1 MTQPE
6 SKQLAILR
14 FVYEKQLE
22 KGYPPTVREIGE
34 GVGLSSS
41 STVHGH
47 LNRLQKKG
55 LLHKDPD
62 KPRALEVT
70 PAGVEA
76 LGVTTRNQNMM
87 PVLDEHEAIPAS
99 NEDSDYIVDY
109 FPVPE
114 NLVRFDGDLFM
125 LRLRGNAML
134 NIGMIDGDFVIVRR
148 QNDADNGDIVV
159 ARDEVGQTH
168 IKRLFREADAYRL
181 QPENDNMTPIIVR
194 DLTILGKVVG
204 LYRDA
209 IY

>member
-114 NLVRFDGDLFM
+114 NLVRFDGDLLM

-134 NIGMIDGDFVIVRR
+134 NIGMLDGDFVIVRR
-148 QNDADNGDIVV
+148 QNDAANGDIVV
-159 ARDEVGQTH
+159 ARVEDGQSH
-168 IKRLFREADAYRL
+168 IKRLFRESDAYRL
-181 QPENDNMTPIIVR
+181 QPEIDNMTPIIVR

>member
-70 PAGVEA
+70 PAGIEA
-76 LGVTTRNQNMM
+76 LGVTTRSQNMM

-134 NIGMIDGDFVIVRR
+134 NIGMLDGDFVIVRR

-159 ARDEVGQTH
+159 ARDEAGQPH

>member
-1 MTQPE
+1 M
-6 SKQLAILR
+6 
-14 FVYEKQLE
+14 
-22 KGYPPTVREIGE
+22 
-34 GVGLSSS
+34 
-41 STVHGH
+41 
-47 LNRLQKKG
+47 
-55 LLHKDPD
+55 LHKDPD
-62 KPRALEVT
+62 KPRAIEVT

-134 NIGMIDGDFVIVRR
+134 NIGMLDGDFVIVRR

>member
-76 LGVTTRNQNMM
+76 LGVTTRSQNMM

-99 NEDSDYIVDY
+99 NENSDYIVDY

-134 NIGMIDGDFVIVRR
+134 NIGMLDGDFVIVRR

-168 IKRLFREADAYRL
+168 IKRLFRETDAYRL

>member
-22 KGYPPTVREIGE
+22 KGYPPTVREIGD

-70 PAGVEA
+70 PAGIEA

-134 NIGMIDGDFVIVRR
+134 NIGMLDGDFVIVRR
-148 QNDADNGDIVV
+148 QNNADNGDIVV
-159 ARDEVGQTH
+159 ARDETGQTH

-194 DLTILGKVVG
+194 KLTILGKVVG

>member
-47 LNRLQKKG
+47 LNRLQKRG

-134 NIGMIDGDFVIVRR
+134 NIGMLDGDFVIVRR

-159 ARDEVGQTH
+159 ARDEDGQTH

-181 QPENDNMTPIIVR
+181 QPENDNMTPITVR

>member
-134 NIGMIDGDFVIVRR
+134 NIGMLDGDFVIVRR

-168 IKRLFREADAYRL
+168 IKRLFHEADAYRL